1 MPSFVDQISTL
12 LASAQNNYIKNNEL
26 FSDLPNV
33 QLFSN
38 LLSQY
43 VGDGDDANIAALS
56 GNFVPLLGPDVAT
69 QAQPVPPTNFSIPSA
84 LEGDKASLVSTT
96 LQQPAGLQLISANS
110 QERTTTPILHTA
122 PNNIGTQNS
131 ESQLEGVS
139 PQNILLK
146 NTTDNVPIGEVKD
159 SIPRA
164 NTADVLLASH
174 ELQKSSLTPTINADI
189 AQKANVS
196 SQAPGLERPEYNLQN
211 QRLDVAQTI
220 LRQGAQTSANPILQ
234 NQNIYTGL
242 ESAYPNIDKAST
254 NIAVTNIDAKQ
265 HRDIL
270 QNNGVIPPQQ
280 VATNQENAVQKLV
293 INPAENGLESRE
305 RASLPLASTN
315 LDINKEGQNTSEK
328 PPQST
333 VNHLLVRTNE
343 SAKDLQSYERFALNV
358 NSLVSERDVV
368 QAKPLENIATIDVR
382 KESVLTSTSIREF
395 REQHRRAESRTNID
409 YEADASYRPSRVAER
424 SIVKHDFASAYQ
436 NYSNVENPP
445 TLKFVEINI
454 DQKTPVT
461 INIAAD
467 TNVFLKPLSTDAQ
480 ILPARELSPS
490 ELTSS
495 ALKTGEIRNG
505 NDIAEQIAWA
515 QRNNTQQ
522 VRISI
527 SPEHLGA
534 IDISIDDA
542 ADGLNIQFMTQNA
555 QAKDALEL
563 FMPRLKEMLEQ
574 SGFNLQNANV
584 SQQGEGK
591 SNFNLSEQA
600 TEDFS
605 QKQAEDDSY
614 HVKNGLEDTQET
626 NSSNQLLDAFA

>member
-12 LASAQNNYIKNNEL
+12 LASAPNNSIKNNGL
-26 FSDLPNV
+26 LNDRPNV
-33 QLFSN
+33 PLFSN

-43 VGDGDDANIAALS
+43 LGDGEDASIAALP
-56 GNFVPLLGPDVAT
+56 GNFVPLLAPDAAT
-69 QAQPVPPTNFSIPSA
+69 QAESVPPTNFSIPSA
-84 LEGDKASLVSTT
+84 LEGDEASLVSTT
-96 LQQPAGLQLISANS
+96 LQQPAGLQLNSANS
-110 QERTTTPILHTA
+110 QESTTAPILHTA

-131 ESQLEGVS
+131 VSQREGVAA
-139 PQNILLK
+139 QHLLLK
-146 NTTDNVPIGEVKD
+146 NAVDNAPIVEVKD
-159 SIPRA
+159 GISRA
-164 NTADVLLASH
+164 NSTDILPTSH
-174 ELQKSSLTPTINADI
+174 EEQKSSLTSAINADI
-189 AQKANVS
+189 AQKASVS
-196 SQAPGLERPEYNLQN
+196 SQTPGVERPEYNLQN
-211 QRLDVAQTI
+211 QRSDVAQTI

-234 NQNIYTGL
+234 NLNINPGL
-242 ESAYPNIDKAST
+242 ESSHPNVDQAPT
-254 NIAVTNIDAKQ
+254 NIAAKQ

-270 QNNGVIPPQQ
+270 QNNGVIPPQH
-280 VATNQENAVQKLV
+280 VLSSQENGVQKLV

-305 RASLPLASTN
+305 RTTALPLASAN
-315 LDINKEGQNTSEK
+315 LGINKEGENTSEK
-328 PPQST
+328 TLQSNT
-333 VNHLLVRTNE
+333 NNLLARPNE
-343 SAKDLQSYERFALNV
+343 LVKDLQPHERFALNT
-358 NSLVSERDVV
+358 NSLASERDVA
-368 QAKPLENIATIDVR
+368 QTRPLENIAAIDVR
-382 KESVLTSTSIREF
+382 KESVLTSTSIRELS
-395 REQHRRAESRTNID
+395 EQHRKTESRVNID
-409 YEADASYRPSRVAER
+409 YEADASYRPSSVSER
-424 SIVKHDFASAYQ
+424 SVVKHDFASAYQ
-436 NYSNVENPP
+436 NYSNVENLP

-461 INIAAD
+461 INFAAD
-467 TNVFLKPLSTDAQ
+467 ANVSLKPLSTDAQ

-555 QAKDALEL
+555 LAKDALEL

-591 SNFNLSEQA
+591 SHFNLSEQA

-605 QKQAEDDSY
+605 QEQADDDSY
-614 HVKNGLEDTQET
+614 HGQNDLEDTQQI